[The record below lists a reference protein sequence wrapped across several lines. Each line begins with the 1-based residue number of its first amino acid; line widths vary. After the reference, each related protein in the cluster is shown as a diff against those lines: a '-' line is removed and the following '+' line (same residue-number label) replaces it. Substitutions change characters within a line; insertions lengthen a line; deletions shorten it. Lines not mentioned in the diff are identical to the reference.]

1 MMQRCFIS
9 IQQKVLNQGSQ
20 KVKENV
26 HWSGLLQFLGRGDYL
41 LVKVG
46 SDAEY
51 DTEQD
56 NVDAEV
62 ATGSHLITL

>member
-1 MMQRCFIS
+1 MMQRYYIF
-9 IQQKVLNQGSQ
+9 IQQKVLNKGSQ

-26 HWSGLLQFLGRGDYL
+26 HCGGLLQFLGRGDYL

-46 SDAEY
+46 SDTEY

-62 ATGSHLITL
+62 ATGSHLITT

>member
-1 MMQRCFIS
+1 MQRYYIF
-9 IQQKVLNQGSQ
+9 IQQKVQ

-41 LVKVG
+41 LVKIG
-46 SDAEY
+46 SDAKY

-62 ATGSHLITL
+62 ATGSHLITT